1 MLQSNQKTSLLIP
14 FQLPEFIRENPDYSK
29 FVTFLQAYYQW
40 LEQNGGVLDYSKNL
54 LNYDDIDQTT
64 LQFQQYFVN
73 DFLAY
78 FPPNVLA
85 DKTKAIKVAKQLYQN
100 KGTPA
105 SYQFLFRVLYNSD
118 IDFFYTKDVV
128 LKASAGKWY
137 VPRSLK
143 LATSDP
149 NFLKIQNLR
158 VFGNISKSIA
168 TVDTAVYD
176 GLKTEVFI
184 SNIERLFQSGETVTV
199 VDNNNQP
206 LYFLNGSIVPAG
218 TIGAET
224 LTALIVGQISNVN
237 INPNFRGELY
247 YTNDPVVVYGGLN
260 QAISAPIGATVE
272 VGTVTSGYIQNMTLV
287 SEGYGYSLP
296 PANTNTTTL
305 PVGNAFT
312 QITFSNLIGPA
323 SPQAPIVIVGA
334 LDSKNQA
341 NTSYIPVTSL
351 SSRQNWTIS
360 SISSLTL
367 AQNLAFT
374 SLTTNPIASVI
385 VANKG
390 GGLSQ
395 VPTFNALS
403 EYNTDQYQPANLA
416 ALGIL
421 APIQI
426 VNAGSGY
433 SNGANIIFTGG
444 SGFGAHA
451 NITVNGSGAV
461 NSVNYYSNTQ
471 ALFPNGGVGYNFSL
485 PSAVIAQQATGTII
499 TNTSSNVVT
508 GNGTSFLT
516 QFVNGAI
523 LMSNSN
529 VVIGTVQSVYNANT
543 MYLATNANA
552 NTTANGFYLGTYI
565 LNVPSILGVGAAV
578 SATTSRIG
586 SILTFNVIDN
596 GEDYVSAPNVSLK
609 VQDLVVTNIAPTN
622 LPSTGDLIY
631 QGANTNVAS
640 YVAYVASVI
649 DLQNANPPTNS
660 VYQLRVYNYTSVP
673 VSSLPLNNDARGYH
687 INLVSGASPTLL
699 NKTTF
704 SQDVRFDSANG
715 VITYGDGHAQATASF
730 LNGLVIGDGQYLD
743 TTGQPS
749 SFDVLQSTVYNNY
762 TYELTLNTEI
772 TKYRDMLLNL
782 LHPTGM
788 QVIGRL
794 AMESSNTLNFT
805 TIDYASSA
813 NSIGGN
819 TYSSAAIVPG
829 SPSVPSNNIV
839 QIFPQGT
846 NNIANVFVAN
856 SSTLKFRFGPGTTD
870 VISSQVI
877 AVNQAANTVTI
888 RDNVWTYVANV
899 LTATASNGN
908 NAILNI
914 TSLNSVNTFSAFS
927 STGTGNT
934 TLVWDFV
941 NNGNYSNTMYPLGD
955 IVHVGDVLY
964 VNGASQSVSS
974 VDPIH
979 GIITL
984 SGALASGA
992 NGLVSIGRN
1001 LASTFGNTFV
1011 YTTK

>member
-1 MLQSNQKTSLLIP
+1 MLQSNQKTSLLVP
-14 FQLPEFIRENPDYSK
+14 YQLPEFIRDNPDYSK
-29 FVTFLQAYYQW
+29 FVLFLQAYYEW
-40 LEQNGGVLDYSKNL
+40 MEQQDGVMDYSKNL
-54 LNYDDIDQTT
+54 LNYDDVDQTT
-64 LQFQQYFVN
+64 SQFLQYFAN
-73 DFLAY
+73 EFLAY
-78 FPPNVLA
+78 FPPNILSDQA
-85 DKTKAIKVAKQLYQN
+85 KAIKLAKQLYQT

-105 SYQFLFRVLYNSD
+105 SYKFLFRVLYNSD
-118 IDFFYTKDVV
+118 VDFFYTKDVV

-168 TVDTAVYD
+168 TVDTAVFD

-206 LYFLNGSIVPAG
+206 IYFLNGSIVPVG

-224 LTALIVGQISNVN
+224 LSALIVGQISSVK
-237 INPNFRGELY
+237 INPKFRGELY
-247 YTNDPVVVYGGLN
+247 YTNDPVVIYGGLN
-260 QAISAPIGATVE
+260 PALTAPIGATVE
-272 VGTVTSGYIQNMTLV
+272 VGEVTSGFIQTMTLV
-287 SEGYGYSLP
+287 SEGYGYSLS
-296 PANTNTTTL
+296 PALSDTTQL

-323 SPQAPIVIVGA
+323 SPKAPIVIVGA

-351 SSRQNWTIS
+351 SSRQNWTIN

-367 AQNLAFT
+367 SQNLTFT

-385 VANKG
+385 VADKG

-395 VPTFNALS
+395 VPTFTATS

-433 SNGANIIFTGG
+433 SNGANIVFTGG

-451 NITVNGSGAV
+451 NIKVDGSGAIT
-461 NSVNYYSNTQ
+461 SANYYSNSQ

-485 PSAVIAQQATGTII
+485 PSAVVAQLTTGTIKMS
-499 TNTSSNVVT
+499 TTSNVVT
-508 GNGTSFLT
+508 GNGTSFTT
-516 QFVNGAI
+516 QFVNGAT
-523 LMSNSN
+523 LMTNTN

-543 MYLATNANA
+543 LYLTSNAYS
-552 NTTANGFYLGTYI
+552 TGTGNGFYLGTAI
-565 LNVPSILGVGAAV
+565 LSVPATLGTGAAV

-586 SILTFNVIDN
+586 AITSFNIIDS
-596 GEDYVSAPNVSLK
+596 GEDYISAPNVSLK
-609 VQDLVVTNIAPTN
+609 VQDLIVSNVSPTN
-622 LPSTGDLIY
+622 LPSSGDLIY

-640 YVAYVASVI
+640 YVAYVDSVI
-649 DLQNANPPTNS
+649 GLQNANPPTNS
-660 VYQLRVYNYTSVP
+660 VYQLRVYNYTSIP
-673 VSSLPLNNDARGYH
+673 VASLSLNNDAGGYH
-687 INLVSGASPTLL
+687 INLVSGASPTIL

-704 SQDVRFDSANG
+704 GYDSRFDSANG

-730 LNGLVIGDGQYLD
+730 LNGLVIGQGQYLD
-743 TTGQPS
+743 TSGQPS
-749 SFDVLQSTVYNNY
+749 SFDVLQSTLYNNY

-772 TKYRDMLLNL
+772 AKYRDMLLNL

-788 QVIGRL
+788 QVIGRI
-794 AMESSNTLNFT
+794 AAESSNTMYYAT
-805 TIDYASSA
+805 KDYISTA

-819 TYSSAAIVPG
+819 TYSSATIVPG
-829 SPSVPSNNIV
+829 TPSVPSNNIV
-839 QIFPQGT
+839 KIVPQGT

-856 SSTLKFRFGPGTTD
+856 SSVLKFQYGSGNTDFVSSLVVAINQSANTITLK
-870 VISSQVI
+870 
-877 AVNQAANTVTI
+877 
-888 RDNVWTYVANV
+888 DNVWTYVANV
-899 LTATASNGN
+899 LTASAYNGN
-908 NAILNI
+908 NYVLNI
-914 TSLNSVNTFSAFS
+914 TGINSVNTYTAFS

-934 TLVWDFV
+934 TLVWDFI
-941 NNGNYSNTMYPLGD
+941 NNGNYSNTMYPLSD

-964 VNGASQSVSS
+964 VNGASQTVSS
-974 VDPIH
+974 VDPIY
-979 GIITL
+979 GLITL
-984 SGALASGA
+984 SGALSSGA

>member
-1 MLQSNQKTSLLIP
+1 MLQSNQKTSLLVP
-14 FQLPEFIRENPDYSK
+14 YQLPEFIRDNLDYSK
-29 FVTFLQAYYQW
+29 FVLFLQAYYEW
-40 LEQNGGVLDYSKNL
+40 MEQQDGVMDYSKNL
-54 LNYDDIDQTT
+54 LNYDDVDQTT
-64 LQFQQYFVN
+64 SQFLQYFAN
-73 DFLAY
+73 EFLVY
-78 FPPNVLA
+78 FPPNILSDQA
-85 DKTKAIKVAKQLYQN
+85 KAIKLAKQLYQS

-105 SYQFLFRVLYNSD
+105 SYKFLFRVLYNSD
-118 IDFFYTKDVV
+118 VDFFYTKDVV

-143 LATSDP
+143 LATSDS

-168 TVDTAVYD
+168 TVDTAIFD

-206 LYFLNGSIVPAG
+206 IYFLDGSIVPAG
-218 TIGAET
+218 TVGAET
-224 LTALIVGQISNVN
+224 LSALIVGQISSV
-237 INPNFRGELY
+237 IIDPNYRGELY

-260 QAISAPIGATVE
+260 PAVSAPIGATVE
-272 VGTVTSGYIQNMTLV
+272 VNEVTSGFIQSMVLTA
-287 SEGYGYSLP
+287 EGYGYSLS
-296 PANTNTTTL
+296 PALSDTTQL

-323 SPQAPIVIVGA
+323 SPKAPIVIVGA

-351 SSRQNWTIS
+351 SSRQNWTIN

-367 AQNLAFT
+367 SQNLTFT

-385 VANKG
+385 VADKG

-395 VPTFNALS
+395 VPTFTATS

-426 VNAGSGY
+426 INAGSGY
-433 SNGANIIFTGG
+433 SNGANIVFTGG

-451 NITVNGSGAV
+451 NIKVDGSGAIT
-461 NSVNYYSNTQ
+461 SANYYSNSQ
-471 ALFPNGGVGYNFSL
+471 ALFPNGGVGYNFYL
-485 PSAVIAQQATGTII
+485 PSAVVAQLATGTI
-499 TNTSSNVVT
+499 TMSTTSNVVT
-508 GNGTSFLT
+508 GNGTSFTT
-516 QFVNGAI
+516 QFVNGAT
-523 LMSNSN
+523 LMTNTN

-543 MYLATNANA
+543 LYLTSNAYS
-552 NTTANGFYLGTYI
+552 TGTGNGFYLGTAI
-565 LNVPSILGVGAAV
+565 LSVPATLGTGAAV

-586 SILTFNVIDN
+586 AITSFNVIDG
-596 GEDYVSAPNVSLK
+596 GEDYVSAPKVSLK
-609 VQDLVVTNIAPTN
+609 VQDLIVSNVSPTN
-622 LPSTGDLIY
+622 LPSSGDLIY

-640 YVAYVASVI
+640 YVAYVDSVI
-649 DLQNANPPTNS
+649 GLQNANPPTNS
-660 VYQLRVYNYTSVP
+660 VYQLRVYNYTSIP
-673 VSSLPLNNDARGYH
+673 VASLSLNNDAGGYH
-687 INLVSGASPTLL
+687 INLVSGASPTIL

-704 SQDVRFDSANG
+704 GYDSRFDSANG

-730 LNGLVIGDGQYLD
+730 LNGLVIGQGQYLD
-743 TTGQPS
+743 TSGQPS
-749 SFDVLQSTVYNNY
+749 SFDVLQSTLYNNY

-772 TKYRDMLLNL
+772 AKYRDMLLNL

-788 QVIGRL
+788 QVIGRI
-794 AMESSNTLNFT
+794 AAESSNTMYYAT
-805 TIDYASSA
+805 KDYISTA

-819 TYSSAAIVPG
+819 TYSSATIVPG
-829 SPSVPSNNIV
+829 TPSVPSNNIV
-839 QIFPQGT
+839 KIVPQGT

-856 SSTLKFRFGPGTTD
+856 SSVLKFRYGSGNTD
-870 VISSQVI
+870 FVSSLVVAI
-877 AVNQAANTVTI
+877 NQSANTITLK
-888 RDNVWTYVANV
+888 DNAWTYVANV
-899 LTATASNGN
+899 LTASAYNGN
-908 NAILNI
+908 NYVLNI
-914 TSLNSVNTFSAFS
+914 TAINSVNTYTAFS

-934 TLVWDFV
+934 TLVWDFI

-964 VNGASQSVSS
+964 VNGASQTVSS

-979 GIITL
+979 GLITL
-984 SGALASGA
+984 SGALSSGA